1 MNSLQK
7 SMKKK
12 STVNKAG
19 NYTKPT
25 MRKRLFNRIKAGGKG
40 GNPGQ
45 WSARKAQMLAS
56 AYKKAGGGYRQ
67 WWLLLKNY
75 QVQTNQ
81 SIKLDYFI
89 EKTTGEINI
98 MVAKVETIRKKIKQ
112 GKKLGFS
119 ERARAV
125 NKGLLPSKAKKK
137 K

>member
-7 SMKKK
+7 LMKKK

-112 GKKLGFS
+112 GKKLRFS